1 VGVHTVERLPMPLFD
16 SKIAACFLTF
26 NELKFDR
33 SYFELA
39 TIAQPPVITNSVNK
53 RRAEFFYGR
62 LAAKLI
68 MSDIGVNHGDVL
80 IGSSGEPLWPLGYI
94 GSITHTTGL
103 AAAVLGP
110 KMEALRGIG
119 IDIERVA
126 MRCDFEALHELVIN
140 EEEWECLQGSP
151 AKFTDAVLSTIAFS
165 AKESIYKAAFF
176 SVGRFFD
183 FSAARVIEPP
193 DDTGRLTLVIA
204 EDLGGIFQRG
214 RRCMVEFRLLRPDVV
229 CTSFILQP

>member
-1 VGVHTVERLPMPLFD
+1 MFESD
-16 SKIAACFLTF
+16 IATCLLTF
-26 NELKFDR
+26 NELKFDS

-39 TIAQPPVITNSVNK
+39 TIAQPPIITKSVNK
-53 RRAEFFYGR
+53 RMAEFFYGR
-62 LAAKLI
+62 LAAKLV
-68 MSDIGVNHGDVL
+68 MSDIGVNHNDVL

-94 GSITHTTGL
+94 GSITHTAGL
-103 AAAVLGP
+103 AAAVFAP
-110 KMEALRGIG
+110 KTDAFSGIG

-126 MRCDFEALHELVIN
+126 RRCDFEALHELVID
-140 EEEWECLQGSP
+140 ERERACLQGSP
-151 AKFTDAVLSTIAFS
+151 AKFTDAMLSTIAFS
-165 AKESIYKAAFF
+165 AKESIYKAAFS

-204 EDLGGIFQRG
+204 EDLGKNFQHG

-229 CTSFILQP
+229 CTFFILQP